1 MLGLC
6 GLDSELNKCEHYI
19 RDKRGCGAT
28 AKGCCFL
35 EPLEVNKNPDEVREL
50 KWFEKYYKK

>member
-6 GLDSELNKCEHYI
+6 GLDPELNKCEHYI
-19 RDKRGCGAT
+19 RDNGGCNFT
-28 AKGCCFL
+28 VEGCCFF
-35 EPLEVNKNPDEVREL
+35 EPIEVEKKPSETREP